1 MPGPICGRRN
11 DGKLYLSDGSGLYR
25 RHGGPA
31 DVSGRGYD
39 RAETLKNF

>member
-1 MPGPICGRRN
+1 MVRKNGRRN
-11 DGKLYLSDGSGLYR
+11 NGEFRVSGGRVLYR

-31 DVSGRGYD
+31 DVSGRGYG